1 MKYLLDTHIF
11 IWWLEADERLER
23 GLKSIIDDPAY
34 IKFVSIATFWE
45 IVTKVHA
52 KKLVLKI
59 PVKDIL
65 KNFEFEALS
74 IDLNHILELEK
85 LPDYHKDPFDR
96 ILISQAKAE
105 NLTLISSDRK
115 IWKYKIKTLKV

>member
-1 MKYLLDTHIF
+1 M
-11 IWWLEADERLER
+11 
-23 GLKSIIDDPAY
+23 
-34 IKFVSIATFWE
+34 
-45 IVTKVHA
+45 
-52 KKLVLKI
+52 
-59 PVKDIL
+59 